1 MTTNFGKWSEVT
13 LSGLLGSLL
22 LGLLGL
28 LLGNLDAIM
37 RLVPLAEGRRVNLKK
52 REKPQLDKNL
62 IAV

>member
-1 MTTNFGKWSEVT
+1 MIT

-37 RLVPLAEGRRVNLKK
+37 RLVPLAEGRRVNLKNVRNHNSAK
-52 REKPQLDKNL
+52 T
-62 IAV
+62 